1 MKPAFLMKITISL
14 FLLMAVAACKEKGK
28 ALPVPSGSSNEIL
41 IVMDKAEWQGPVGD
55 TVKQWFTQEQIGLP
69 QPEPVFDIINLP
81 VAFFDKNVKAYRNV
95 LMAKISPEIDSATIR
110 FKDSP
115 WSQTQKYFEIDAPS
129 EAAFLKVFEANK
141 QKMLD
146 VFLKAEQDRLMANY
160 KKKPDS
166 EIYRLFK
173 DKYHLYLS
181 CPSGYLINK
190 DTTDFVWISR
200 ETRVDSRGIIFFQ
213 KEYKDA
219 AQFGE
224 RAIVDTVNAALEKFI
239 PGPLPKTY
247 MALDTVAPIVSN
259 VYNYA
264 GKHYAVLLRG
274 LWMVVND
281 YMGGPF
287 VLNVILD
294 QENNRVLYMMG
305 YIYAPDDKKRNM
317 LRQVEAILFT
327 AGLDYK
333 EGNR

>member
-1 MKPAFLMKITISL
+1 MKPAFLMKITIGI
-14 FLLMAVAACKEKGK
+14 FLLTAVVACKEKGK

-41 IVMDKAEWQGPVGD
+41 IVMDKAEWQSPIGD
-55 TVKQWFTQEQIGLP
+55 TVKQWFGQEQIGLP

-95 LMAKISPEIDSATIR
+95 LMVKVSPEIDSATIR

-115 WSQTQKYFEIDAPS
+115 WSQTQKFFEIDAPDK
-129 EAAFLKVFEANK
+129 AAFLKVFEANK

-146 VFLKAEQDRLMANY
+146 VFLKAEQNRLIATY
-160 KKKPDS
+160 KKNPDS

-181 CPSGYLINK
+181 CPAGYQINK

-219 AQFGE
+219 AQFKE
-224 RAIVDTVNAALEKFI
+224 QAIVHTVNAELEKFI

-247 MALDTVAPIVSN
+247 MALDTVAPIAAN

-287 VLNVILD
+287 ILNVILD